1 MISILDYGSGN
12 INAIRNIY
20 ERLNIPSELISSVGE
35 IEKAERVILPG
46 VGAFD
51 ETISTLREK
60 GIVDILNRRVEK
72 GNLLILGICVGM
84 QMLADCSEEGSLA
97 GLGWIPGEVKKFD
110 KNLIQG
116 KPKLPHLGWNSIS
129 IVKDCPL
136 FKGIDE
142 EIGFYFVH
150 SYYFNCKYVE
160 NVLTT
165 TDYGITF
172 HSAISRGN
180 VYGVQFHPEKSH
192 DNGIQLLR
200 NFAEL

>member
-12 INAIRNIY
+12 IQAIHNIY
-20 ERLNIPSELISSVGE
+20 ERLDIPCQFISSADD
-35 IEKAERVILPG
+35 INRADRIILPG

-60 GIVDILNRRVEK
+60 NIVTALNERVSK
-72 GNLLILGICVGM
+72 GDLPILGICVGM
-84 QMLADCSEEGSLA
+84 QMLSDKSEEGNLP
-97 GLGWIPGEVKKFD
+97 GLGWVPGEVKKFD

-116 KPKLPHLGWNSIS
+116 KPKLPHLGWNSIR
-129 IVKDCPL
+129 IVKEHPL
-136 FKGIDE
+136 FNCIDE
-142 EIGFYFVH
+142 ETGFYFVH
-150 SYYFNCKYVE
+150 SYYYQCADE
-160 NVLTT
+160 QNVQTT

-172 HSAISRGN
+172 HSAVAKGL
-180 VYGVQFHPEKSH
+180 VFGVQFHPEKSH

>member
-129 IVKDCPL
+129 IVKECPL

>member
-72 GNLLILGICVGM
+72 GNLLIFGICVGM
-84 QMLADCSEEGSLA
+84 QMLANCSEEGSLA

>member
-84 QMLADCSEEGSLA
+84 QMLANCSEEGSLA

>member
-12 INAIRNIY
+12 INAIQNIY

-35 IEKAERVILPG
+35 IEKAERIILPG

-60 GIVDILNRRVEK
+60 GIVDILNSRVEK

-84 QMLADCSEEGSLA
+84 QMLGNCSEEGSLA

-142 EIGFYFVH
+142 EMGFYFVH
-150 SYYFNCKYVE
+150 SYYYNCMYEE

>member
-12 INAIRNIY
+12 IRAIRNIY
-20 ERLNIPSELISSVGE
+20 ERLDIPCEYISTTEE
-35 IEKAERVILPG
+35 IDNADKIILPG

-60 GIVDILNRRVEK
+60 GIVSSLNKRIIE
-72 GNLLILGICVGM
+72 GNLPVLGICVGM
-84 QMLADCSEEGSLA
+84 QMLSNQSQEGKLP
-97 GLGWIPGEVKKFD
+97 GLGWIPGEVKMLD
-110 KNLIQG
+110 KSLIQG
-116 KPKLPHLGWNSIS
+116 KPKLPHLGWNSIK
-129 IVKDCPL
+129 IIKETPL
-136 FKGIDE
+136 FKGIDQE
-142 EIGFYFVH
+142 TGFYFVH
-150 SYYFNCKYVE
+150 SYYYQCADE
-160 NVLTT
+160 SNVLTT

-172 HSAISRGN
+172 HSAVAKGN

>member
-1 MISILDYGSGN
+1 MISILEYGSGN
-12 INAIRNIY
+12 ITAIKNIY
-20 ERLNIPSELISSVGE
+20 ERLDIPCEFISSSVD
-35 IEKAERVILPG
+35 IEKAERIILPG

-51 ETISTLREK
+51 ETISTLRSK
-60 GIVDILNRRVEK
+60 GIVDVLNRRVEK
-72 GNLLILGICVGM
+72 GDLPILGICVGM
-84 QMLADCSEEGSLA
+84 QMLGNRSEEGTLP

-129 IVKDCPL
+129 IVKECPL

-142 EIGFYFVH
+142 ETGFYFVH
-150 SYYFNCKYVE
+150 SFYFKCKDAE

-172 HSAISRGN
+172 HSAIAKGN

-192 DNGIQLLR
+192 DNGIRLLS